1 MDRRT
6 ALVTGA
12 SAGLGAEFARQL
24 ATRGLVSYWSRRSDR
39 LSELADRLARDT
51 GVRANVFA
59 ADLSPPEAPA
69 LIFDFVHE
77 LRLHVDFLVN
87 NAGSAFVHCAPAL
100 LTLNFTK

>member
-24 ATRGLVSYWSRRSDR
+24 ANRGLDLLLVARRSER

-51 GVRANVFA
+51 GVRAHVFA
-59 ADLSPPEAPA
+59 ADLSAPEAPA
-69 LIFDFVHE
+69 ENYDYVRE
-77 LRLHVDFLVN
+77 RGMHVEHHRLVN
-87 NAGSAFVHCAPAL
+87 PMEQTITADTQLAFAA
-100 LTLNFTK
+100 

>member
-1 MDRRT
+1 
-6 ALVTGA
+6 
-12 SAGLGAEFARQL
+12 
-24 ATRGLVSYWSRRSDR
+24 
-39 LSELADRLARDT
+39 
-51 GVRANVFA
+51 VFA

-87 NAGSAFVHCAPAL
+87 NAGSAFVHCARAL